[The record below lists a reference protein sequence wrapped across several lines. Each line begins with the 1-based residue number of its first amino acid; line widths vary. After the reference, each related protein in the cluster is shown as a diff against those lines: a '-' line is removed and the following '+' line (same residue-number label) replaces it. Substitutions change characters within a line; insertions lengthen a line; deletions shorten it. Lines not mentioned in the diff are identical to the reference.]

1 MKKVLFWIL
10 SFIITIFFALFQ
22 RLTGP
27 TYPLSGNLMLD
38 GEIPVSFRLTRS
50 CTIAGQDCLIKI
62 KAPVKIEGYVSWRR
76 YKTDDAWTET
86 EMNYRDGVLSALLPD
101 QPPAGKLEYRAFI
114 KQKKGDLELYLAP
127 VITRFK
133 GAVPAAIL
141 VPHVFFMFLFMLFS
155 VRIIITVFTMD
166 TVIKHAVMFNILF
179 LLLGGFILGPI
190 TQFHAFGAYWTGWPF
205 GHDLTDNKTLV
216 MLLFWVAALY
226 AVFRAEKFKPWLLA
240 AFVVTALVYLVPHH
254 ARQRTGLFQIRQC
267 IAIGHPPYA
276 IGF

>member
-1 MKKVLFWIL
+1 
-10 SFIITIFFALFQ
+10 
-22 RLTGP
+22 
-27 TYPLSGNLMLD
+27 MLD

-114 KQKKGDLELYLAP
+114 KQKKGDLELYSAP
-127 VITRFK
+127 AITRFK
-133 GAVPAAIL
+133 GAVPAVIL

-155 VRIIITVFTMD
+155 VRIFITVFTID
-166 TVIKHAVMFNILF
+166 AVIKHAVMFNILF

-216 MLLFWVAALY
+216 MLVFWVAALY

-240 AFVVTALVYLVPHH
+240 AFIVTALVYLVPHSMLGSELDYSKSDNVLPS
-254 ARQRTGLFQIRQC
+254 AIRRT
-267 IAIGHPPYA
+267 P
-276 IGF
+276 

>member
-27 TYPLSGNLMLD
+27 TYPLSGTLTLD

-50 CTIAGQDCLIKI
+50 CTIAGQDCLIKV
-62 KAPVKIEGYVSWRR
+62 KTPVKTEGYVSWRR

-101 QPPAGKLEYRAFI
+101 QPPAGKLEYRVFV
-114 KQKKGDLELYLAP
+114 KQKKGDMEIYSVP
-127 VITRFK
+127 IITRFK

-155 VRIIITVFTMD
+155 VRIFITVFTKD

-179 LLLGGFILGPI
+179 LLLGGFILGPV
-190 TQFHAFGAYWTGWPF
+190 TQFYAFGAYWTGWPF
-205 GHDLTDNKTLV
+205 GYDMTDNKTLV
-216 MLLFWVAALY
+216 MLVFWIAALY
-226 AVFRAEKFKPWLLA
+226 AVFRAKKFKPWLLA
-240 AFVVTALVYLVPHH
+240 AFVVTTLVYLVPHSMFGSELDYKKGEVV
-254 ARQRTGLFQIRQC
+254 TG
-267 IAIGHPPYA
+267 GK
-276 IGF
+276 